1 MKKTYEEMIAE
12 LREIMR
18 KIDDTSTSLDETIIL
33 YEQGMNLIKACEE
46 VLDGAELKI
55 SELTRT

>member
-1 MKKTYEEMIAE
+1 MKKTYEQMIAE

-33 YEQGMNLIKACEE
+33 YEQGMNLIKACEK